1 MDTQTPAS
9 VPMYKV
15 GIVEDEEIMQKV
27 LIAMLKSDGYAVVV
41 YPDGRSALDKLAS
54 ESLDFVILDVN
65 LPDMS
70 GHDVC
75 RALKGDPRTRRI
87 PVLMLTGE
95 ARDLELRVA
104 GLDAGADDYMFK
116 PVGPKVLLPRI
127 RALLKTARVR

>member
-1 MDTQTPAS
+1 MELQTPA
-9 VPMYKV
+9 VDALYKV

-27 LIAMLKSDGYAVVV
+27 LTAMLKTDRYEVVV
-41 YPDGRSALDKLAS
+41 YPDGRSALDKLPNDN
-54 ESLDFVILDVN
+54 LDFVILDVN

-127 RALLKTARVR
+127 RALLKTVRAR